1 MSENLTWLNWKIN
14 LIYKIN
20 KRKYF
25 LHRGQKNISSTARTP
40 QTEDQKPRLLDLVT
54 TIQELL
60 GHKSVKT
67 TMIYTH
73 VLKTVLGVKSPID
86 SII

>member
-1 MSENLTWLNWKIN
+1 LQ
-14 LIYKIN
+14 
-20 KRKYF
+20 
-25 LHRGQKNISSTARTP
+25 RGQKNISNNSVNL
-40 QTEDQKPRLLDLVT
+40 QKENQKPKLLDLVT

-60 GHKSVKT
+60 RHKSVKT